1 MPIKCCKDCVPPQRF
16 LGCHAKCSKYLEE
29 KTEYEKRKEYVKA
42 HDDVTLTNYDF
53 DKFVYASSKHH
64 KS

>member
-1 MPIKCCKDCVPPQRF
+1 MAIKCCKDCVPPQRF
-16 LGCHAKCSKYLEE
+16 LGCHGKCSKYLEE
-29 KTEYEKRKEYVKA
+29 KTEYEKRKEFIKA
-42 HDDVTLTNYDF
+42 HDDVILTNYDF